1 MRGIQCIVDPVP
13 AYTLLEL
20 NKFSL
25 VFRVNKM
32 SRFSSN
38 KATLYKSF
46 YVKNCYGKMRL
57 NLLIK
62 KSTNVKTLVFCLI
75 NHVARHVAQVPCNR
89 EVRFQH
95 KTYVKHAFVSYAV
108 IPMR

>member
-1 MRGIQCIVDPVP
+1 VDPVP

-46 YVKNCYGKMRL
+46 YVKK
-57 NLLIK
+57 LLWQK
-62 KSTNVKTLVFCLI
+62 VVKL
-75 NHVARHVAQVPCNR
+75 
-89 EVRFQH
+89 
-95 KTYVKHAFVSYAV
+95 TY
-108 IPMR
+108 